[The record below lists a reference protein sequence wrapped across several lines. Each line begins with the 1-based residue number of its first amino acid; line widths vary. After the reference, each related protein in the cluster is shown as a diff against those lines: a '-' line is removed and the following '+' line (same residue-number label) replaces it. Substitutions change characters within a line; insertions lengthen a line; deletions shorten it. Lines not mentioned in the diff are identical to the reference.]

1 MRAATP
7 SLNQDRSSEMT
18 QTFEDAGRF
27 GKDLMDNGLRSLTS
41 LSKGLQAFAV
51 ETGEST
57 EKSYEAGS
65 AALERLVSAKS
76 LEAAFAVQ
84 SDYARQSYESFIQ
97 EASRLGELYAEVARD
112 AYKPFEAVAA
122 APR

>member
-1 MRAATP
+1 
-7 SLNQDRSSEMT
+7 
-18 QTFEDAGRF
+18 
-27 GKDLMDNGLRSLTS
+27 MDNGLRSLTS
-41 LSKGLQAFAV
+41 LSKGLQAIAV
-51 ETGEST
+51 ETGDYT
-57 EKSYEAGS
+57 KKSYEAGS

-112 AYKPFEAVAA
+112 AYKPSRRSPPRRGSRLPPISGAA
-122 APR
+122 GR